1 MSKDLGAKPLLD
13 PYIKNGSCLMDFA
26 KKEWKTI
33 VVVVCLIGIVVY
45 LSKINDQLNTLRT
58 QNAKLISTID
68 SVESVSISTDAAVND
83 MSKKIDGMDANVSFI
98 VQKLRR
104 R

>member
-1 MSKDLGAKPLLD
+1 
-13 PYIKNGSCLMDFA
+13 MDFA

>member
-1 MSKDLGAKPLLD
+1 
-13 PYIKNGSCLMDFA
+13 MDFL

-45 LSKINDQLNTLRT
+45 LFQINDQLNTLKT

-68 SVESVSISTDAAVND
+68 SIESISISTDAAVND
-83 MSKKIDGMDANVSFI
+83 MGKKIDGIDVNMSFV

>member
-1 MSKDLGAKPLLD
+1 
-13 PYIKNGSCLMDFA
+13 MDFA

-45 LSKINDQLNTLRT
+45 LSKINDQLNTLKT